1 MKSGKSGCC
10 YADNS
15 KNCKDNEYFC
25 YNGFIG
31 YGSAAG
37 GVALMMFS
45 AAGTVDA
52 VASAT
57 SAELTGRIK
66 FSATVTSFKIVSF
79 YHFHDSKEVH
89 VLQLRLC
96 ANFCCCLPEHVRAMQ
111 LTTGFV
117 PVISILFSL
126 FQLREIGDV
135 LCLFVQLL
143 IR

>member
-126 FQLREIGDV
+126 FLIIIRANAEFLFQEI
-135 LCLFVQLL
+135 L
-143 IR
+143 